1 MAGAY
6 KIFGKT
12 FQSHQLAIATLLTVG
27 AAGFLMTRKS
37 EKSPS
42 SPKVDVAIQKNPSA
56 LQTTENSDDINVEK
70 LLTELIEENDEV
82 VN

>member
-27 AAGFLMTRKS
+27 ATGFLMTRKS
-37 EKSPS
+37 EKSPG
-42 SPKVDVAIQKNPSA
+42 SPKVDVVIQKNPSA
-56 LQTTENSDDINVEK
+56 SQTAESNDDINVEK

>member
-27 AAGFLMTRKS
+27 AAGFLATRKS
-37 EKSPS
+37 DKPS
-42 SPKVDVAIQKNPSA
+42 DIPQVEVGIQKKPTAGQN
-56 LQTTENSDDINVEK
+56 TDNNDDINVEK
-70 LLTELIEENDEV
+70 MLTELIEENDEL